1 MKFSSQ
7 FFDALSDP
15 AYIVDSDFRFQRINR
30 SALSLISGS
39 GTPGTAS
46 TCFEHFGQNEACLNC
61 PVPQVFH
68 SEESIEK
75 EIYSKPLARWWQM
88 KAFPIKEAGHIVG
101 VGVIS
106 TDISALKTLE
116 QSMPGDH
123 HKIKNFIDRMPIGCI
138 LFDPQF
144 KITLWNPAAEKI
156 FGYSEAEALGKHPY
170 DIIVSE
176 EVIQQTDKVKAK
188 LQKGHDNSHRTG
200 ENITKDGRTII
211 CNWMNTPIHDADGE
225 VVAILSMAQDITHE
239 TTLQKEAIRNAQLAT
254 LGQLAA
260 SVAHEINSPLNG
272 IINYAEL
279 LEERGAQQNK
289 TEELARRINQDAT
302 RIEKIVK
309 NLLNYSRDSQEDKEE
324 CDARDIITA
333 ATEILEVQFKHSAFE
348 ISSQWLTP
356 RPLITCN
363 FQKIEQVIINILR
376 NAYEALSEQS
386 SQEKKITFSESIIP
400 CGDDAYYELVI
411 ANNGPHIPEE
421 QLKKIMQ
428 PFYSTKHHLGGT
440 GLGLC
445 ISAEIMKA
453 HGGKLEIS
461 SIPGGLTAFSL
472 FFPVDPKQI
481 QQK

>member
-15 AYIVDSDFRFQRINR
+15 AYIVDRGFRFQRLNR
-30 SALSLISGS
+30 SALSLISDT
-39 GTPGTAS
+39 GTAGTAS
-46 TCFEHFGQNEACLNC
+46 TCFEHFGLNEACLNC

-68 SEESIEK
+68 SEEPIEK

-106 TDISALKTLE
+106 TDISALKSLE
-116 QSMPGDH
+116 QSLTGDH

-176 EVIQQTDKVKAK
+176 EVVKQTEQVKAK

-200 ENITKDGRTII
+200 ENITKDGRTLM
-211 CNWMNTPIHDADGE
+211 CSWMNTPIRGADGE
-225 VVAILSMAQDITHE
+225 VVAVLSMAQDITHE
-239 TTLQKEAIRNAQLAT
+239 TTLQKEAIRNAQLASI
-254 LGQLAA
+254 GQLAA

-272 IINYAEL
+272 IINYAEM
-279 LEERGAQQNK
+279 LEENGQQK
-289 TEELARRINQDAT
+289 TRTSELAQRINHEAT

-309 NLLNYSRDSQEDKEE
+309 NLLNYSRDSEDDREL
-324 CDARDIITA
+324 CDIHEIITA
-333 ATEILEVQFKHSAFE
+333 ATEILAVAYKHSPVE
-348 ISSQWLTP
+348 LSSQWLTP
-356 RPLITCN
+356 RPLINCN
-363 FQKIEQVIINILR
+363 FQQIEHVIINIIR
-376 NAYEALSEQS
+376 NAYEALSELD
-386 SQEKKITFSESIIP
+386 SQERHIHVSESLIP
-400 CGDDAYYELVI
+400 YGEHTYYELVI

-421 QLKKIMQ
+421 QLQKIMQ
-428 PFYSTKHHLGGT
+428 PFYTTKQHLGGT

-445 ISAEIMKA
+445 ISAKIMEA
-453 HGGKLEIS
+453 HSGKLEIS
-461 SIPGGLTAFSL
+461 STPGGLTAFSL
-472 FFPVDPKQI
+472 FFPVDPEDI